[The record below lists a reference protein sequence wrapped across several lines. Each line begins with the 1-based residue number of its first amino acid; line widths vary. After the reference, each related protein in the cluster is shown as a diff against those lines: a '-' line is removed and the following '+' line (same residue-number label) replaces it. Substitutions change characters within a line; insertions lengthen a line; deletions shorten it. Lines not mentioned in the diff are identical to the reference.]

1 MEGSKPKK
9 NKKRT
14 IIISIVSI
22 ITILIIGTYIYNKI
36 NMTKEEKIN
45 YLLAYKK
52 NHTAEETHQK
62 LDKMFDINSSEN
74 DEVYNIVFA
83 DEIQSTKKVLA
94 EVKERKK
101 NEEEYNKRNSEDNI
115 KIEDLRQIPNKQEIE
130 FKIINPTNRNIRYM
144 EMLINYHDGNKN
156 IISSDWTNESNIP
169 ANTNRVKQ
177 AYVSFPNGTKG
188 ITVQVS
194 KVEFEN

>member
-1 MEGSKPKK
+1 MILSKLK
-9 NKKRT
+9 NKKG
-14 IIISIVSI
+14 IIV
-22 ITILIIGTYIYNKI
+22 IIGIIVLTFGGIYIYNKV

-62 LDKMFDINSSEN
+62 LDKMFDINGSEN

-83 DEIQSTKKVLA
+83 DEIQETQKALA
-94 EVKERKK
+94 EAKERKK

-169 ANTNRVKQ
+169 SNTNRVKQ
-177 AYVSFPNGTKG
+177 AYVTFPSGTEG
-188 ITVQVS
+188 VTVQVS

>member
-1 MEGSKPKK
+1 MILSKLK
-9 NKKRT
+9 NKKG
-14 IIISIVSI
+14 IIV
-22 ITILIIGTYIYNKI
+22 IIGIIVLTFGGIYIYNKV

-62 LDKMFDINSSEN
+62 LDKMFDINGSEN

-83 DEIQSTKKVLA
+83 DEIQETQKALA
-94 EVKERKK
+94 EAKERKK

-169 ANTNRVKQ
+169 SNTNRVKQ
-177 AYVSFPNGTKG
+177 AYVTFPRGTEG
-188 ITVQVS
+188 VTVQVS
-194 KVEFEN
+194 KVEFENY

>member
-1 MEGSKPKK
+1 MILSKLK
-9 NKKRT
+9 NKKGIIVIIG
-14 IIISIVSI
+14 IIILTFGGI
-22 ITILIIGTYIYNKI
+22 YIYNKV

-62 LDKMFDINSSEN
+62 LDKMFDINGSEN

-83 DEIQSTKKVLA
+83 DEIQETQKALA
-94 EVKERKK
+94 EAKERKK
-101 NEEEYNKRNSEDNI
+101 NEEEYNKRNSEDNV

-169 ANTNRVKQ
+169 SNTNRVKQ
-177 AYVSFPNGTKG
+177 AYVTFPSGTEG
-188 ITVQVS
+188 VTVQVS